1 MPTVPSRNAVKAIF
15 VADLHLSLH
24 PPIARSGEKDW
35 LGVQAGY
42 LNQLQVLASKH
53 KAPIICAGDI
63 FHTWNAPSEL
73 VNHTLSHIPIMG
85 AIPGN
90 HDLPLHNYEDMHRS
104 AFYTLVMTDKVRL
117 LSEPTLV
124 GELAIVPFPYGA
136 KLRPVKP
143 HPSRTVVAVCHQ
155 YCWSN
160 GSGFPGASVSHHY
173 KTLAKKLA
181 GCDYAVFGDNHIP
194 FEAEY
199 AGVKIF
205 NCGGFI
211 RRNMDEK
218 KHLPSVGLL
227 TDKGIVRHYLDCK
240 HDKFLTMEQTALAEK
255 DGVTLAVSNFIEELA
270 ALGDSDVDFEKAVNQ
285 YCIKHNIPADVKD
298 AIIASIQQ

>member
-104 AFYTLVMTDKVRL
+104 AFYTLVMTD
-117 LSEPTLV
+117 
-124 GELAIVPFPYGA
+124 
-136 KLRPVKP
+136 
-143 HPSRTVVAVCHQ
+143 TVVAVCHQ